1 MGRGVAAGRL
11 RVSVVVPHY
20 GDHRDTMALVA
31 SLRRQAPHEIIVSD
45 DCSPIVFPDTED
57 VAVVRRDTNGGFAAA
72 VNTGASIATGDLLL
86 ILNSDLD
93 IPVDLID
100 RLVEAERVAHPC
112 VVGPRV
118 LDARGRVT
126 VSARRWPTTLHQ
138 AAEWLT
144 PLAGWRD
151 RGWMRRLLGHDTR
164 VLDAREPIDVDWL
177 VGAALM
183 VPRSE
188 FADVGGFDERFF
200 MNSEEIDLQR
210 RLARRG
216 VRRLYVPG
224 VSVTHEGGGSSDP
237 AKRRRWLVEGQFRY
251 AAKWGGRRRLRFA
264 LVAATVVNLSW
275 NAVRRLRGV
284 PVSPLATAR
293 EELSLAW
300 SAT

>member
-1 MGRGVAAGRL
+1 MHAPS
-11 RVSVVVPHY
+11 VSVIIPHY
-20 GDHRDTMALVA
+20 GDPRPTLNLI
-31 SLRRQAPHEIIVSD
+31 SQLRPQRTHEIFVVD
-45 DCSPIVFPDTED
+45 DHSPEPFPSCDG
-57 VAVVRRDTNGGFAAA
+57 VQVIRRNSNGGFGAT
-72 VNTGASIATGDLLL
+72 VNTGAAFATLDLLL
-86 ILNSDLD
+86 ILNSDLAV
-93 IPVDLID
+93 PVDLIE
-100 RLVEAERVAHPC
+100 RLVDAERVAHPC

-126 VSARRWPTTLHQ
+126 ISARRWPTTLHQ

-144 PLAGWRD
+144 PLARWRD
-151 RGWMRRLLGHDTR
+151 RDWMRRLLGHDTR

-183 VPRSE
+183 VPRDE

-216 VRRLYVPG
+216 VRRRYVPG

-237 AKRRRWLVEGQFRY
+237 AKRRRWLVQGQLRY
-251 AAKWGGRRRLRFA
+251 SAKWGGRRRLRSA
-264 LVAATVVNLSW
+264 LVVATVVNLSW
-275 NAVRRLRGV
+275 NMVRRLRGI
-284 PVSPLATAR
+284 PVDPLATAR
-293 EELSLAW
+293 EELSLAR